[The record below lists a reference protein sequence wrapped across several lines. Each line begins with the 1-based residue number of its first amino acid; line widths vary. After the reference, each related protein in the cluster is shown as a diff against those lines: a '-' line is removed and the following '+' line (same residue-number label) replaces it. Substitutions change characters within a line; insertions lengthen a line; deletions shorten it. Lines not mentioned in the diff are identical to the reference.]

1 MAKKYDT
8 NKIPATFI
16 MCKVA
21 FFMQK
26 KLNIRRMKGVLW
38 IGKYGGADE
47 IEVVCDNLSSEVAHQ
62 SVKVAH
68 QNVKVAPHLSKIAH
82 EIKRRT
88 QRCAITTIPA
98 G

>member
-47 IEVVCDNLSSEVAHQ
+47 IDVVCDNLSSEVAHQ
-62 SVKVAH
+62 SGKVAPQSVKIAH
-68 QNVKVAPHLSKIAH
+68 QNAKVAPHSGKVAHHLS
-82 EIKRRT
+82 
-88 QRCAITTIPA
+88 
-98 G
+98 